1 MPITGQ
7 GWELH
12 IVRKSTQTRN
22 VGKSRIRTVGT
33 YQVFHEGLAQ
43 SGPGMAGTM
52 AESKGPGKNAPAGNG
67 RRIEAGRYPLST
79 QDGAHYT
86 TWKFEVTENIGKNP
100 KPGFLVLNTNQRV
113 GILVHPGKNS
123 FLSSVGC
130 FNPCTSLP
138 KASEIIDY
146 KHSRARVIAMIE
158 DMKAFIGNGF
168 PNKNGRKIPNAF
180 IVIDGEPL

>member
-12 IVRKSTQTRN
+12 VVRRTVQTRTF
-22 VGKSRIRTVGT
+22 GETTIRTVGT
-33 YQVFHEGLAQ
+33 YQVFHDGVAQ
-43 SGPGMAGTM
+43 TGVGMTGTM
-52 AESKGPGKNAPAGNG
+52 AESKGPGKNRPEGNR

-79 QDGAHYT
+79 HGTAKYK
-86 TWKFEVTENIGKNP
+86 TWNFDSTENVNKNP
-100 KPGFLVLNTNQRV
+100 KPGFLLRDTDQRT

-138 KASEIIDY
+138 DSSENIDY
-146 KHSRARVIAMIE
+146 KPSRGRVIAIIE
-158 DMKAFIGNGF
+158 NMKAFVGNSF
-168 PNKNGRKIPNAF
+168 PSTNGKAIPNAF
-180 IVIDGEPL
+180 VVVDGEP